1 MKKSSLLQYFP
12 VSKHFTELN
21 NAIEHPKCKINI
33 TGCIGSSKAVLAASN
48 VKNQKHPQLFI
59 LNNKEEANY
68 FINDLEILINNEVFF
83 YPASYRRAYQ
93 IEETDNSNILLRAEV
108 LNKLNNKRI
117 SFESYAIFQMA
128 SEQFNILNKFIFSA
142 SPLNFIYRKNI
153 IDKKKEDPPGALP
166 RTPSGVDPPGALPR
180 TPSGEGPS

>member
-1 MKKSSLLQYFP
+1 MKKSSLLQHFP

-108 LNKLNNKRI
+108 LNKLNNKRNSI
-117 SFESYAIFQMA
+117 IVSYPDAIFEKVVSRKVLKQKTITLQVSDIHHPDLIEETL
-128 SEQFNILNKFIFSA
+128 SENEFTKVDFVT
-142 SPLNFIYRKNI
+142 
-153 IDKKKEDPPGALP
+153 DPGHF
-166 RTPSGVDPPGALPR
+166 
-180 TPSGEGPS
+180 